1 MMGGMCKVFLVGT
14 VGRDPEMRY
23 TASGKAVVNLSV
35 ATSTKRQGE
44 EVVSWHRVTLYDK
57 VAEIASQYVRK
68 GSQIGVDGKLSYSTY
83 TDKDGV
89 KKSQTDIIG
98 FELTLLGGKPASQE
112 QDKPRAAAKPAVE
125 DVDEDVPF

>member
-1 MMGGMCKVFLVGT
+1 MGGMCKVFLVGT

-112 QDKPRAAAKPAVE
+112 QDKPRPAAKPAVE

>member
-112 QDKPRAAAKPAVE
+112 QDKPRPAAKPAVE